1 MARRRYTKTSLAALA
16 VGAFTLALGAGAAI
30 PRPAARR
37 GWRGRNA
44 LFVLQTNALH
54 TDLAIPATPFVRK
67 RFAFLA
73 DVGIPITSP
82 KLSHILIGWGGEGF
96 YPNNGQPHR
105 IGLPTLVA
113 SVIGDDSVLRFAP
126 IADPGGKW
134 ASREPIEVTDHGLR
148 RIVAFVEETLD
159 RDAEGKLMPLDHP
172 GISHLDHF
180 YEARPV
186 FAALCGCNTWVS
198 QALAHGGIVTG
209 RWTPFPQTLF
219 ASLRLHRERPTGE
232 GNATMRM
239 VRRALRG

>member
-1 MARRRYTKTSLAALA
+1 MARRRCILTSLAAFAAGAFALALA
-16 VGAFTLALGAGAAI
+16 VGAAI
-30 PRPAARR
+30 PRPAVRR
-37 GWRGRNA
+37 GGRGRNEII
-44 LFVLQTNALH
+44 VLKTNVLH
-54 TDLAIPATPFVRK
+54 TDLALPATPFVR
-67 RFAFLA
+67 RRLAFLA
-73 DVGIPITSP
+73 EVGIPITSP

-105 IGLPTLVA
+105 IGIPTLIA

-126 IADPGGKW
+126 LADPGGKW
-134 ASREPIEVTDHGLR
+134 SSRQRIEVSDGELR
-148 RIVAFVEETLD
+148 RIVAFVEKTLD

-180 YEARPV
+180 YEAVPV

-198 QALAHGGIVTG
+198 QALAEGGIVTG

-219 ASLRLHRERPTGE
+219 ASLRLHHRRPAKRGS
-232 GNATMRM
+232 ATMRM